1 MSWCNS
7 CSIFAMSWGAK
18 MCKDV
23 RIGRIAMSP
32 TNFTFFACRSFW
44 KTVGLQLLSFGV
56 MAESKEMTYTME
68 YPPEKLNFRQH
79 FSSLLRFCKVEHFVY
94 LSFGGRL
101 VWICCCFVGISGCRM
116 QVVEWRCVVDS
127 FGSRKPGRFGG
138 CSMAVTCWEGECE
151 GLLDTER
158 ASSILVHKGNL
169 DSWFF
174 LLIESFWL
182 RFWVKSLSWT
192 VLGLSPF
199 RLLKAFWRLLW
210 PVSTTPTWKLSSSA
224 FHNSALNLPENTH
237 WRTKRIS
244 AVETCRNLRPSS
256 TMTGRVCRQKVQLD
270 LWAKKKE
277 PPQITSDIIFLCK
290 DNTLSLGLIVLHT
303 P

>member
-7 CSIFAMSWGAK
+7 CSIFANVMGCQDVQRCAHWAHCDVTYELHVFCLPQFLEHCRGSNGPLVWRWWQNPRRWLTPWSIHRRSWTF
-18 MCKDV
+18 V
-23 RIGRIAMSP
+23 SISP
-32 TNFTFFACRSFW
+32 HCCAF
-44 KTVGLQLLSFGV
+44 K
-56 MAESKEMTYTME
+56 K
-68 YPPEKLNFRQH
+68 KLNILFIC
-79 FSSLLRFCKVEHFVY
+79 LLEVDLCEF
-94 LSFGGRL
+94 
-101 VWICCCFVGISGCRM
+101 CCCFVGISGCRM

-174 LLIESFWL
+174 PLIESFWL

-210 PVSTTPTWKLSSSA
+210 PVSTTLTWKLSSSA

-244 AVETCRNLRPSS
+244 AVETCKNLRPSS
-256 TMTGRVCRQKVQLD
+256 TMTGRVCRQKVELD
-270 LWAKKKE
+270 LWAKNKE
-277 PPQITSDIIFLCK
+277 PPQITLEIIFLCK
-290 DNTLSLGLIVLHT
+290 DNTLGPWV
-303 P
+303 